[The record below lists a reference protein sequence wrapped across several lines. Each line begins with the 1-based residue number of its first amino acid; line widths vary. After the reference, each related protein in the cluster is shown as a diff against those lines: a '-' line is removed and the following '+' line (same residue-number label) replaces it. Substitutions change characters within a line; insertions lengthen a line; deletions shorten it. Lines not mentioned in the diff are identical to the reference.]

1 MDVFKDVG
9 ALVTFASD
17 KMKKVNIF
25 DTERMFC
32 DVYCFEPNQTQT
44 AHAHNG
50 ADKVY
55 YVLQGS
61 AEIRI
66 GQETRT
72 LGPGHAAL
80 ARSGV
85 EHAVRNPGSERSTV
99 LVFMA
104 PKP

>member
-44 AHAHNG
+44 GHAHKG
-50 ADKVY
+50 SDKVY
-55 YVLQGS
+55 YVLHGTV
-61 AEIRI
+61 EIRI
-66 GQETRT
+66 GQETRV
-72 LGPGHAAL
+72 LGPGYAAL
-80 ARSGV
+80 APSEV
-85 EHAVRNPGSERSTV
+85 EHAVRNPSSESSTV

>member
-9 ALVTFASD
+9 AQVTFTPD

-44 AHAHNG
+44 AHAHSG
-50 ADKVY
+50 SDKIY
-55 YVLQGS
+55 YVLNGI

-66 GQETRT
+66 GQETRN
-72 LGPGHAAL
+72 LGPGNTAL
-80 ARSGV
+80 APAGV
-85 EHAVRNPGSERSTV
+85 EHTVRNPSSERVTV

>member
-1 MDVFKDVG
+1 MDVFKDVS
-9 ALVTFASD
+9 ALVAFASD

-44 AHAHNG
+44 AHAHEG
-50 ADKVY
+50 SDKVY

-66 GQETRT
+66 GQETRV

-80 ARSGV
+80 APSGV
-85 EHAVRNPGSERSTV
+85 EHAVRNPSAERSTV

>member
-1 MDVFKDVG
+1 MDVFKDVST
-9 ALVTFASD
+9 LVTFTPD

-32 DVYCFEPNQTQT
+32 DVYCFEPNQTQSG
-44 AHAHNG
+44 HAHQG
-50 ADKVY
+50 SDKVY
-55 YVLQGS
+55 YVLQGI

-66 GQETRT
+66 GQDTRR
-72 LGPGHAAL
+72 LGPGNAAL
-80 ARSGV
+80 APAGI
-85 EHAVRNPGSERSTV
+85 EHAVRNPGSERITV